1 MLCKMRTIILACA
14 VLGVTIFASPAFALD
29 SGLPD
34 LGKGIATVAGSAH
47 DIYRGLSNPN
57 ERGSVMIMLLIWLLL
72 MLGTAWVIVRICSLF
87 MGPGFFIF
95 AGIFGFALSFVFF
108 PLLSVVF
115 LPLFIGFSGFGISR
129 QNATQRVYRSSPPPS
144 TYSAPVYQSYESPQP
159 VVRTWT
165 IRIPWVRIRRGGD
178 YVSPAPAPRY
188 EAPSYSPP
196 PVSPIPRIHSTNL
209 NTHPQQRPSSQQKPA
224 QPRTNNNQQ

>member
-1 MLCKMRTIILACA
+1 MLYKTTTSILACA
-14 VLGVTIFASPAFALD
+14 ILGVTIFASPALALD

-34 LGKGIATVAGSAH
+34 LGKGISTVTNSAH

-57 ERGSVMIMLLIWLLL
+57 ERGSLMIMLLIWLLL

-87 MGPGFFIF
+87 MGPRFFIF

-108 PLLSVVF
+108 PLFSVVF

-129 QNATQRVYRSSPPPS
+129 QNAGKYSSSQQSYNASVPS
-144 TYSAPVYQSYESPQP
+144 TPSYTQPQP
-159 VVRTWT
+159 VMRTWAIPIPVIS
-165 IRIPWVRIRRGGD
+165 IRSGG
-178 YVSPAPAPRY
+178 YNVPPAPAPRY

-196 PVSPIPRIHSTNL
+196 PSYSAPQCDVTNPTARSEEGHSSHLTIND
-209 NTHPQQRPSSQQKPA
+209 RESKKS
-224 QPRTNNNQQ
+224 RSR

>member
-1 MLCKMRTIILACA
+1 MLCKMITLILACA

-144 TYSAPVYQSYESPQP
+144 TYSGSASESYDAPAPL
-159 VVRTWT
+159 VRTWT
-165 IRIPWVRIRRGGD
+165 IRIPSVSIRRGGD
-178 YVSPAPAPRY
+178 HVSTESAPCLLYTSPSPRD
-188 EAPSYSPP
+188 
-196 PVSPIPRIHSTNL
+196 
-209 NTHPQQRPSSQQKPA
+209 
-224 QPRTNNNQQ
+224 